1 MDNFRKTITGK
12 KALSSQETQDIYS
25 NFSAGQQYAQVFGDY
40 ARRGYETPG
49 IMGKTATQTQ
59 NEFLRVNLGSYEG
72 TYLEPLF
79 GDDFLGGLGYRDI
92 RTGQQVYTAADA
104 VNAINTSFA
113 EYEAGAWQPGAQQRT
128 NTEAQTVTPPAQND
142 PGAAAAA
149 GDAGTAQQAATGSVS
164 RRPTNRRTS
173 RQSLT
178 LADINPNA
186 SQLLGQ

>member
-12 KALSSQETQDIYS
+12 KGLTSQETQDVYN

-40 ARRGYETPG
+40 GRRGYETPG
-49 IMGKTATQTQ
+49 ITGKTATQTQ

-72 TYLEPLF
+72 AYLEPLF
-79 GDDFLGGLGYRDI
+79 GDDFLGGLGYRDV
-92 RTGQQVYTAADA
+92 RTGQQVYTAEDA

-113 EYEAGAWQPGAQQRT
+113 EYEAGNWNPGAQQRT
-128 NTEAQTVTPPAQND
+128 NAEAQSVTPPAQND

-149 GDAGTAQQAATGSVS
+149 GDAGTAQQAATGSVG
-164 RRPTNRRTS
+164 RRPSNRRTS